1 MKVLVLQARRPDDPM
16 MAHERQCFVNST
28 GLGSEE
34 LDFVNLVD
42 RVPSWEELGSHDALM
57 VGGAGH
63 YSVVDQNAEF
73 FPSSFEL
80 LRRVASEGFPTYA
93 SCFGFQLFVVALGGT
108 VIHDEDNTEVGGYQL
123 RLTEEGRRDSLL
135 GTLPA
140 EFVGQMGH
148 MDRATE
154 MPPGIA
160 NLAGSEKSPLQA
172 LRIPGR
178 PVWASQFHP
187 ELDQKSNHERYMAYI
202 ERYDPGALEEED
214 GGSYQSL
221 PSPEVSTL
229 LPAFLDMVREL

>member
-1 MKVLVLQARRPDDPM
+1 
-16 MAHERQCFVNST
+16 
-28 GLGSEE
+28 
-34 LDFVNLVD
+34 
-42 RVPSWEELGSHDALM
+42 M

-73 FPSSFEL
+73 FTPSFEL

-108 VIHDEDNTEVGGYQL
+108 VIQDEDNTEVGGYQL
-123 RLTEEGRRDSLL
+123 RLTEEGRRDRLL

-172 LRIPGR
+172 LRIPGQ

-202 ERYDPGALEEED
+202 ERYDPGALEAED
-214 GGSYQSL
+214 GGSYQSA

-229 LPAFLDMVREL
+229 LPAFLDMVRRL